1 MLHVNDQTIHT
12 KHNTFVYVSLL
23 PGNFVMLSSNI
34 IDLQYHRQM
43 NNSFRRYSILISFC
57 GAWRFLSNLAVPD
70 EPLQLRL
77 PVYLHAR

>member
-12 KHNTFVYVSLL
+12 KHNTSLSMLL
-23 PGNFVMLSSNI
+23 PGNFVMLSSDI

-43 NNSFRRYSILISFC
+43 NNSFRRYPILISFC
-57 GAWRFLSNLAVPD
+57 GACRFLSNLAVPD

-77 PVYLHAR
+77 PLYLHAR